1 MDQRISENLKER
13 TRRPVRNKRY
23 NRSEK
28 MCAKNILTC
37 FEITTNM
44 QAINSVHYVSTVCV
58 CDANGTAV
66 NLFFSE
72 FEI

>member
-1 MDQRISENLKER
+1 MPENMRER

-23 NRSEK
+23 NRLEK
-28 MCAKNILTC
+28 TCAKNILTC

-44 QAINSVHYVSTVCV
+44 QAINKECPLRIYSVCV
-58 CDANGTAV
+58 MQTEQLSYC
-66 NLFFSE
+66 FSE